1 MIPRYDT
8 FLCVGVSLCV
18 GGWLVG
24 FKKRCRRGL
33 TAEQKMTVVLSVP
46 VVWFGPGS
54 LPHVGKTTISQH
66 DASTFLQNRPTEKA
80 YSAIFSCCYFNNKNY
95 ILWFFF
101 ILLEFSRRD
110 TIQHKTFSWKFLFSY
125 CKIILYLFFFGKDEK
140 FVRHCQKSFNRQT
153 CTTGS
158 AASGG
163 REGINLGQAWVK
175 M

>member
-1 MIPRYDT
+1 MWHIYVCGRE
-8 FLCVGVSLCV
+8 FVCGGVGWWV
-18 GGWLVG
+18 GLG
-24 FKKRCRRGL
+24 CRGGL

-95 ILWFFF
+95 NLHFFF

-125 CKIILYLFFFGKDEK
+125 YCKSILYLFFFGKDEK